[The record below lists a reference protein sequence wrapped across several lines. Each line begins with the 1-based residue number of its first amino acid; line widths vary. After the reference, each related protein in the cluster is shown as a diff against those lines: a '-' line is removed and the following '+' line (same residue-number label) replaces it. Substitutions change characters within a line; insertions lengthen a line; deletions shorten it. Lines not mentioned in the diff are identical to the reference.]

1 MDDQLNIESVFQ
13 KNFKIIDGIYQFDI
27 SSVSTNL
34 VKDFYYQKPF
44 PSYSVNDDK
53 LTILQKGEKNYLA
66 KKFKKE
72 IGYNKNILEVGSG
85 TCQLSLYLGIGTN
98 NNIFALD
105 GAINSLRLGKK
116 FSNEHNIN
124 NVHFVNA
131 DLFDNIFPD
140 EIFDF
145 IWCNGVLHHTENPY
159 FGFLNIA
166 KKLKKNGLILI
177 GLYNRFGRIRTIF
190 RKYFY
195 KIFGK
200 KFLFIFDPYLRKLN
214 KDYKKNIEKISAW
227 INDQYEHPIESLH
240 TLGECIGWLD
250 KNNLKFI
257 SCIPN
262 LEMSSDINLFKQSR
276 APSIFER
283 FLIQLS
289 MPFTSFGAEGGL
301 FIIIAKKN

>member
-1 MDDQLNIESVFQ
+1 
-13 KNFKIIDGIYQFDI
+13 
-27 SSVSTNL
+27 
-34 VKDFYYQKPF
+34 
-44 PSYSVNDDK
+44 
-53 LTILQKGEKNYLA
+53 
-66 KKFKKE
+66 
-72 IGYNKNILEVGSG
+72 
-85 TCQLSLYLGIGTN
+85 
-98 NNIFALD
+98 
-105 GAINSLRLGKK
+105 
-116 FSNEHNIN
+116 
-124 NVHFVNA
+124 VNA